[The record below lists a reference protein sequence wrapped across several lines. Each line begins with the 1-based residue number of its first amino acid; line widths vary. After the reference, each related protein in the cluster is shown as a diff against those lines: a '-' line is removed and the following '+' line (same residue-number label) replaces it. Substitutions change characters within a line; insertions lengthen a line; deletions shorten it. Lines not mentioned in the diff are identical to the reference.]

1 MEKQDEDVPL
11 AKKPPFYAPLLWPFS
26 YVNDGIR
33 QPDKIKVPKPIAHS
47 SLGPWDTK
55 FSLAG
60 SLRSFLLAYAVVYV
74 LHDENNPY
82 PAWGRGKKL
91 GFMLQIR
98 TIDRL
103 KYGSRF
109 NNMTL

>member
-1 MEKQDEDVPL
+1 MENQDENAPL
-11 AKKPPFYAPLLWPFS
+11 PNKPSFYVPLLWPFS
-26 YVNDGIR
+26 YVFEGIR
-33 QPDKIKVPKPIAHS
+33 LPDKSRAPKPISLS
-47 SLGPWDTK
+47 SLPLFETI
-55 FSLAG
+55 FSFAA
-60 SLRSFLLAYAVVYV
+60 SLRSFLLAYAIVYV
-74 LHDENNPY
+74 IHDENNPY